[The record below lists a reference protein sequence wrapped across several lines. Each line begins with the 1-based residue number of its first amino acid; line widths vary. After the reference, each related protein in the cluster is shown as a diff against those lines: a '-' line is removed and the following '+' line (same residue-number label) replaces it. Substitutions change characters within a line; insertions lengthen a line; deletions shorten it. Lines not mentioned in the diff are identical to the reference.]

1 MNLRIASTGQKDGEH
16 MDLLALFGMQGTLFL
31 LMLTGAVLKRIGI
44 ISEEGKICLSNLVID
59 VILPCTVIKAAFVE
73 HGENFLQTGAMLLVA
88 CTLIEIAAFILNHF
102 LYRGYETE
110 RRKVFQYGTIAS
122 MSGFLGTPIV
132 EDLYGD
138 LGILYAAIFL
148 VPMRTFT
155 WSLGTSYFLNR
166 GGTSRRQLVF
176 KVLTHPCLVAV
187 IISLVLMITG
197 FPVPSP
203 IRRCII
209 MIGNCNSAIAMFV
222 VGTIL
227 ADVNPLTIVNRDSL
241 YFCFIRLIVLPL
253 LQAGLCSLLG
263 MQGAALGVSLVLIG
277 MPAATTTAI
286 YPALYN
292 GDAVFGTQCVVLSTL
307 LSMVTL
313 PLLVYIL

>member
-1 MNLRIASTGQKDGEH
+1 
-16 MDLLALFGMQGTLFL
+16 MDLLELFGMQGTLFL
-31 LMLTGAVLKRIGI
+31 LMLTGALLKRIGI
-44 ISEEGKICLSNLVID
+44 ISKEGKICLSNLVID
-59 VILPCTVIKAAFVE
+59 VILPCTVIKAAFVKQ
-73 HGENFLQTGAMLLVA
+73 GDNFLQTGFTLLVA
-88 CTLIEIAAFILNHF
+88 CTLIELTAFVLNRF
-102 LYRGYETE
+102 LYRRYETE
-110 RRKVFQYGTIAS
+110 RRKVLQYGTIAS

-138 LGILYAAIFL
+138 LGVLYTAIFL

-155 WSLGTSYFLNR
+155 WSLGTSYFLNK
-166 GGTSRRQLVF
+166 GGTSRRQLVI

-187 IISLVLMITG
+187 FISLFLMITG
-197 FPVPSP
+197 MPVPSP

-227 ADVNPLTIVNRDSL
+227 ADVNPLTIVNKDSL
-241 YFCFIRLIVLPL
+241 FFCLIRLIVLPII
-253 LQAGLCSLLG
+253 QAGICSVLG
-263 MQGAALGVSLVLIG
+263 MEGPALGVSMILIG